1 MSEAA
6 NGFLFKCDPAK
17 NIECPKKRCYLNGGD
32 CTMTK
37 HMRYAVDP
45 TKVTMVIPTD
55 AKTLGREEE
64 INDNN

>member
-1 MSEAA
+1 MSRAA

-17 NIECPKKRCYLNGGD
+17 NIECPKTSCHLNGGY

-37 HMRYAVDP
+37 YMKYAVDP
-45 TKVTMVIPTD
+45 TKVVMVIPTD